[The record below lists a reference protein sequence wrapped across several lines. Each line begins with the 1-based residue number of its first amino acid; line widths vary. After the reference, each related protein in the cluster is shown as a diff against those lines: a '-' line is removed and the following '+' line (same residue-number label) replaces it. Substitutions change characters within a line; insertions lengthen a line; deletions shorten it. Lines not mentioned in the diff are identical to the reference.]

1 MGLIIFGLIFVVI
14 AIVARFTTIWKV
26 SATSKC
32 VTNDT
37 KLVKENKIN
46 FYIILGFGSLLILSG
61 IIYLICTL

>member
-26 SATSKC
+26 SDASKC

-61 IIYLICTL
+61 IIYLICNL

>member
-26 SATSKC
+26 SATSEC

>member
-14 AIVARFTTIWKV
+14 AVVARFTTIWKV
-26 SATSKC
+26 NTTSKC

-37 KLVKENKIN
+37 KLVKENKSN

-61 IIYLICTL
+61 IIYLICNL

>member
-14 AIVARFTTIWKV
+14 SIVARFTTIWKV
-26 SATSKC
+26 SDTSKC